1 MSYVNKTKLK
11 LIKDIENANQNRH
24 LVLFISPRTSRLEK
38 VPFTIVIIKN
48 GMLKDKGHLIKI
60 IKEKIRIL

>member
-11 LIKDIENANQNRH
+11 LIKDIENANQNQH

-60 IKEKIRIL
+60 IKEKKIIL

>member
-11 LIKDIENANQNRH
+11 LIKDIENANQNQH

>member
-11 LIKDIENANQNRH
+11 LIKDIENANQNQH

-38 VPFTIVIIKN
+38 VPFTIVIIRN
-48 GMLKDKGHLIKI
+48 GMLKEKGHLIKI
-60 IKEKIRIL
+60 IK

>member
-11 LIKDIENANQNRH
+11 LIKDIENANQNQH

-60 IKEKIRIL
+60 TKEKIRIL